1 MLKNI
6 LNANGAKTLTSAEQ
20 KAINGGKKLY
30 RGTCELPEGGAPIVC
45 PEGTVCVDTINGPE
59 CLPEFNG

>member
-6 LNANGAKTLTSAEQ
+6 LNLDGALELNKMEQ

-30 RGTCELPEGGAPIVC
+30 RGTCELPEGGSTIIC
-45 PEGTVCVDTINGPE
+45 PVGTVCVDTLNGPE
-59 CLPEFNG
+59 CLPELN